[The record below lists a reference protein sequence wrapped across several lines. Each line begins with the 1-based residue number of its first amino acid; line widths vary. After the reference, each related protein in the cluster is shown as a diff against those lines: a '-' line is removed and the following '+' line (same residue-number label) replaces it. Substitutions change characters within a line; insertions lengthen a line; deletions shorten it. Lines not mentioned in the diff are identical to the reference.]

1 MDELKKFFKD
11 IGRIADAMEKI
22 VADNSE
28 ANVFIN
34 STLKEVK
41 TTIDNNVKQDVT
53 TNQIV
58 QPVQPSVDASIR
70 TAIPVTNT
78 AQSYTQEQLAVAMGR
93 ALDMGK
99 MTEIQNLLAQ
109 FSVNSLMELTPDK
122 YNDLALKLREIGVEV

>member
-11 IGRIADAMEKI
+11 IERIADALELQNKSM
-22 VADNSE
+22 ADCSINENKDIRNEVVNDAVKEASSNS
-28 ANVFIN
+28 V
-34 STLKEVK
+34 V
-41 TTIDNNVKQDVT
+41 
-53 TNQIV
+53 QIV
-58 QPVQPSVDASIR
+58 EDQKIQPQVS
-70 TAIPVTNT
+70 TAIPVSNVV
-78 AQSYTQEQLAVAMGR
+78 QSYTQERLAVAMGR

>member
-11 IGRIADAMEKI
+11 IERIADALELQNKSM
-22 VADNSE
+22 ADCSINENKDIRNEVVNDAVKEASSNS
-28 ANVFIN
+28 V
-34 STLKEVK
+34 V
-41 TTIDNNVKQDVT
+41 
-53 TNQIV
+53 QIV
-58 QPVQPSVDASIR
+58 EDQKIHPQVS
-70 TAIPVTNT
+70 TAIPVSNVV
-78 AQSYTQEQLAVAMGR
+78 QSYTQERLAVAMGR